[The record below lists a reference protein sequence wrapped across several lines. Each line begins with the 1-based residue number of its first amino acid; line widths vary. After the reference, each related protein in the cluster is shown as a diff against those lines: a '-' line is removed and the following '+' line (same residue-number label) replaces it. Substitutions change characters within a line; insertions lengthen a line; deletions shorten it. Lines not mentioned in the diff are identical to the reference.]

1 MSIGLTAQTVIPYV
15 EEAQVQVLAVPG
27 ALTTLI
33 SNVPCIHAQRIDVVV
48 QDNAGVALT
57 ALNLVFLGAS
67 GQVTWTV
74 ALAPL
79 PGAGL
84 VGTYTYT
91 PTAGAAGTE
100 AIGDSYSIT
109 ANSGGATTATCW
121 TAAR

>member
-15 EEAQVQVLAVPG
+15 EEAQVQVLAVPA

-33 SNVPCIHAQRIDVVV
+33 ANVPCIHAQRIDVAVL
-48 QDNAGVALT
+48 DDGAVALN
-57 ALNLVFLGAS
+57 ALSIVFQAAGGFL
-67 GQVTWTV
+67 TWTV
-74 ALAPL
+74 TLVPPAV
-79 PGAGL
+79 GV

-100 AIGDSYSIT
+100 AIGDAYSIT
-109 ANSGGATTATCW
+109 ANSAGATTATCW